1 MLVKTSVARRV
12 IEHAYVHDWPVRR
25 ASLHRFDAKVEF
37 GASVDACLFIMALDG
52 MSDRVRVPV
61 YPTLRSED
69 PETVMGFGRGKLVAD
84 TDSYEEVEFADG
96 ESPVMWRQGIKHD
109 AAKLMELAPSPT
121 DAGSLTNGFG
131 EEVDV
136 EDEFLYPLMK
146 STDLFRGHEAR
157 RLVIVPQRSVGEDTN
172 GLRIAAPKLWG
183 YLTAHGETFAARRSS
198 IYRRKPPFSIFGV
211 GEYTFTEWKVAI
223 SGLHKTPVFRI
234 IGPRQ
239 GRPVVFD
246 DTCYLLACEG
256 RAQAELYGALL
267 RGSTVGNLMKAL
279 VFPDAKRPITKR
291 LLQRIDLSAIFRSYA
306 RNDLDSEAIE
316 LLGTPPVWSTASD
329 EELLS
334 LVDGERV
341 PTLFG

>member
-1 MLVKTSVARRV
+1 
-12 IEHAYVHDWPVRR
+12 
-25 ASLHRFDAKVEF
+25 
-37 GASVDACLFIMALDG
+37 
-52 MSDRVRVPV
+52 MS
-61 YPTLRSED
+61 
-69 PETVMGFGRGKLVAD
+69 K
-84 TDSYEEVEFADG
+84 
-96 ESPVMWRQGIKHD
+96 
-109 AAKLMELAPSPT
+109 
-121 DAGSLTNGFG
+121 
-131 EEVDV
+131 
-136 EDEFLYPLMK
+136 DEFLYPLMK
-146 STDLFRGHEAR
+146 STDLFRGNEAR

-172 GLRIAAPKLWG
+172 GLRIAAPKLLG
-183 YLTAHGETFAARRSS
+183 YLTEHGETFAARRSS

-234 IGPRQ
+234 VGPRQ

-256 RAQAELYGALL
+256 RAQAELSGTLL

-316 LLGTPPVWSTASD
+316 LLGAPPVWSTASD

>member
-1 MLVKTSVARRV
+1 MTRDLGDWQTSDDLAHEAVRVLARTGERWNRILEPTCGTGSFLRAAVDEFGSDVDIIGLDIQQEHLDKARASLAPDSALRLWKEDIFGVDLAGLPWRADGGPTLVLGNPPWVTNSELSSLGSLNRPVRSNIKGLSGMDAITGASNFDIAEYIIIKSLAELAADQPTLAMLVKTSVARRV

-25 ASLHRFDAKVEF
+25 ASLHRFDARVEF

-136 EDEFLYPLMK
+136 EG
-146 STDLFRGHEAR
+146 R
-157 RLVIVPQRSVGEDTN
+157 VP
-172 GLRIAAPKLWG
+172 
-183 YLTAHGETFAARRSS
+183 
-198 IYRRKPPFSIFGV
+198 
-211 GEYTFTEWKVAI
+211 
-223 SGLHKTPVFRI
+223 
-234 IGPRQ
+234 
-239 GRPVVFD
+239 
-246 DTCYLLACEG
+246 
-256 RAQAELYGALL
+256 
-267 RGSTVGNLMKAL
+267 
-279 VFPDAKRPITKR
+279 
-291 LLQRIDLSAIFRSYA
+291 LSAH
-306 RNDLDSEAIE
+306 
-316 LLGTPPVWSTASD
+316 
-329 EELLS
+329 EEHRPLS
-334 LVDGERV
+334 R
-341 PTLFG
+341 